1 MPQLD
6 KGAHSNEDLAKSKK
20 IEFFKKKKWG
30 TNIEKGKIK
39 TLNVTEKVHSTSINW
54 VPNRTKYCLFQP
66 LWIQQ

>member
-39 TLNVTEKVHSTSINW
+39 TLNVTEKVHSTSIN
-54 VPNRTKYCLFQP
+54 
-66 LWIQQ
+66 